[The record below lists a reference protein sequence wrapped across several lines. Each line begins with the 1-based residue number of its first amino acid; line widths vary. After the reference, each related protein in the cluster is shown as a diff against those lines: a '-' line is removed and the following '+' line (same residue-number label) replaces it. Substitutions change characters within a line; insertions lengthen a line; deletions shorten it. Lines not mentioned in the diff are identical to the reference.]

1 MAVEDYLDS
10 EVAVAVAAA
19 AVVFSPKVRGWLRK
33 GAVYGLAGVLSAGDA
48 VSGVAK
54 SVGQSAQEMTS
65 SDTDQAQG
73 NADAD
78 ATTEGSEA
86 Q

>member
-1 MAVEDYLDS
+1 MAVDDFLDS

-19 AVVFSPKVRGWLRK
+19 AVVFSPRVRGWLRK

-65 SDTDQAQG
+65 PDTDQTPG
-73 NADAD
+73 NADDD
-78 ATTEGSEA
+78 ATTEGSGT